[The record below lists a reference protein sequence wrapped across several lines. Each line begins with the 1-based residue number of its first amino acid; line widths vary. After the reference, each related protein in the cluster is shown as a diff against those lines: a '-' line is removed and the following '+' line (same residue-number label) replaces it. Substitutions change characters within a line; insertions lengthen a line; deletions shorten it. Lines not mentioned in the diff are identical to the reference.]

1 MEKFGK
7 WRRGN
12 KVYVHPI
19 TGDLQQCSQKL
30 GFYNETSCPGGT
42 VCERFPILV
51 PGFQDY
57 CCWETA
63 NSSEQKGKGTTTTDP
78 DEEFPF
84 PIGRPDGVEVEPII
98 DRPPGGEEGFG
109 GSMELPERL
118 SSRKKPKPGR
128 PDPDDYEPYGPDAI
142 PGNGVVDIGNT
153 GGGGGGGSIT
163 GGGEENNGYGGEG
176 NGEDWE
182 AGGEE
187 QIFRPISRRLPKCEN
202 PSHSP
207 LIDRGNRLRNCYYQ
221 QCPREF
227 RCEFNKDV
235 LRYICCG
242 SEADGLPPPG
252 LPPLPN
258 PRPLVPRPMRPR
270 PGPYGQMLSDQD
282 TDMID
287 ADANRSSSPASA
299 STKKP
304 IRFSSRKGHLKEI
317 ADDGKMPATNQHYP
331 NEHGI
336 RPPNDQEDSEEMDG
350 MMPPPGIQN
359 HEIHENIR
367 RPPPQIHGGP
377 PAPQE
382 KPTFQEETLIVREI
396 TSRF

>member
-1 MEKFGK
+1 MRTAHVLFLLVAGWEIAEAKSRHGRKNKNPPGPSRSSPMPFRKMFEDAGVEINCPS
-7 WRRGN
+7 GN

-84 PIGRPDGVEVEPII
+84 PIGRPDGGEVEPII
-98 DRPPGGEEGFG
+98 DRPPGGEE
-109 GSMELPERL
+109 
-118 SSRKKPKPGR
+118 
-128 PDPDDYEPYGPDAI
+128 DPDDYEPYGPDAI

-153 GGGGGGGSIT
+153 GGGGGGSIT

-187 QIFRPISRRLPKCEN
+187 QN
-202 PSHSP
+202 
-207 LIDRGNRLRNCYYQ
+207 
-221 QCPREF
+221 
-227 RCEFNKDV
+227 
-235 LRYICCG
+235 
-242 SEADGLPPPG
+242 
-252 LPPLPN
+252 
-258 PRPLVPRPMRPR
+258 
-270 PGPYGQMLSDQD
+270 

-287 ADANRSSSPASA
+287 DDANRSSSPASA

-317 ADDGKMPATNQHYP
+317 GDDGKVPATNQHYP

-336 RPPNDQEDSEEMDG
+336 RPPNDQEESEEMDG
-350 MMPPPGIQN
+350 MMPPPGNQN
-359 HEIHENIR
+359 HEIHANIR
-367 RPPPQIHGGP
+367 RPPPQINVGP
-377 PAPQE
+377 PAPQGFKCE
-382 KPTFQEETLIVREI
+382 NNGVMMGGGGNCGGGCPANCGCPMMCGCPFGWV
-396 TSRF
+396 